1 MKKVTAILLSF
12 VLIAAAQQVG
22 QNVPAGGIPSAT
34 FSTTAQLVVETVTVK
49 DKDGK
54 SITGLTAKDFTITED
69 GKAQPI
75 SFVEFQKLPDTPAG
89 AVPLAPTEA
98 QATIV
103 NHLTRTEIA
112 PERPGDIQHRDKRL
126 MALYFDMTTMP
137 VPDQIRALSAAD
149 KFIRT
154 QMTTADLMAIMRYSG
169 SQVDVLTSFT
179 DDRDKLLTI
188 VGTMIVGEGQGFD
201 ESDSTTAA
209 DTGAA
214 FGQDDS
220 EFNLL
225 NTDRQLAALQTAVK
239 MLGSLNEKKSLIYFA
254 SGLRLNG
261 VDNQAQLHSMINSA
275 IKSGVQIWA
284 IDARAELVAS
294 APLGDATRV
303 PRAASVCTAAH
314 QLWPWSRSLQRTQD
328 TLWTMAADTGGKAFL
343 DYNDLSLGIVQAQRA
358 TASYY
363 ILGYYTTN
371 TNADGKFR
379 KVKITLNS
387 DPSAKLEQGRQGYY
401 ANKVFAKFT
410 VADKERQLEDALM
423 LDDPLTELT
432 IDMEI
437 DYFQL
442 NRAEY
447 FVPVTLKIP
456 GRELALTKKRGYD
469 RTTIDFLLEVK
480 DEYGNTQQ
488 NIRDLAGPI
497 KLSDATAAELVKTS
511 VEYPAGF
518 TLLPCKCKIKVLA
531 RDAETGRTGTYWTN
545 FEIPNLNPN
554 PNKEEKRLPISSVVL
569 SSQKAD
575 LKDAIFNALKG
586 KDKNEDANPLVLDGQ
601 KLIPSVTRVF
611 SKSKDMYVYLQA
623 YEQGAETVRP
633 LVAFVTFYKGQD
645 QVLETPP
652 IQATESMNN
661 RLKTIPLR
669 FTIPLDKLAVG
680 EYNCQVTVLDPNG
693 QKAAFWSSPVKIIQ

>member
-1 MKKVTAILLSF
+1 MKKVTAILLFF

-22 QNVPAGGIPSAT
+22 QNVPPGGNPPAT

-54 SITGLTAKDFTITED
+54 AIAGLTAKDFTVTED
-69 GKAQPI
+69 AKVQTI
-75 SFVEFQKLPDTPAG
+75 SFAEFQKLPDTPAG

-137 VPDQIRALSAAD
+137 VPDQIRSLSAAE

-284 IDARAELVAS
+284 IDARGLVAS
-294 APLGDATRV
+294 APLGDATRGSQGG
-303 PRAASVCTAAH
+303 AGMYSGASAMAQIT
-314 QLWPWSRSLQRTQD
+314 SMQRTQD

-343 DYNDLSLGIVQAQRA
+343 DFNDLSLGIVQAQQS
-358 TASYY
+358 TSSYY

-497 KLSDATAAELVKTS
+497 KLSDATAAELVKSS

-645 QVLETPP
+645 QVFETPA
-652 IQATESMNN
+652 IQAAESMNN

>member
-22 QNVPAGGIPSAT
+22 QNVPPGGNPPAT

-54 SITGLTAKDFTITED
+54 AITGLTTKDFTITED
-69 GKAQPI
+69 GKVQTL
-75 SFVEFQKLPDTPAG
+75 SFAEFQKLPDTPAG
-89 AVPLAPTEA
+89 AVPLAPTDA

-137 VPDQIRALSAAD
+137 VPDQIRSLAAAE

-179 DDRDKLLTI
+179 DDRDKLLTVI
-188 VGTMIVGEGQGFD
+188 GTMIVGEGQGFD

-284 IDARAELVAS
+284 IDARGLVAS
-294 APLGDATRV
+294 APLGDATRGSQGGV
-303 PRAASVCTAAH
+303 GMYSGSSVMA
-314 QLWPWSRSLQRTQD
+314 QISSLQRTQD

-343 DYNDLSLGIVQAQRA
+343 DSNDLSMGIVQAQQA

-410 VADKERQLEDALM
+410 TADKERQLEDALM

-447 FVPVTLKIP
+447 FVPVILKIP

-497 KLSDATAAELVKTS
+497 KLSDSTAAELLKRP
-511 VEYPAGF
+511 VEYDAGF
-518 TLLPCKCKIKVLA
+518 TLLPGKFKIKVLA
-531 RDAETGRTGTYWTN
+531 RDAETGNTGTYWTN
-545 FEIPNLNPN
+545 FEIPNLN
-554 PNKEEKRLPISSVVL
+554 KEEKHLPISSVVL
-569 SSQKAD
+569 SSQKVD
-575 LKDAIFNALKG
+575 LKDVIFSALKG
-586 KDKNEDANPLVLDGQ
+586 KDKNEDANPLVLEGQ

-623 YEQGAETVRP
+623 YEQGADTVRP
-633 LVAFVTFYKGQD
+633 VVAFVTFYKGQE
-645 QVLETPP
+645 QVFETPP
-652 IQATESMNN
+652 IQAAEAMNN

-680 EYNCQVTVLDPNG
+680 EYNCQVTVLDPTG